1 MGLSQQGVQSYRSFT
16 YNQNYQKFVQFFCI
30 QIYNW
35 FLNEPAVGR
44 QNSLAG
50 IFQIL
55 RFKPNLAVRS
65 LRAQEEGGRTPNN
78 LSCAKSQTQRSRR
91 KHFIRYNL
99 GLQKGYTKNCKDFNM
114 EALFMLSRLKLVS
127 CKEVLVY
134 LL

>member
-1 MGLSQQGVQSYRSFT
+1 MYFIFFKTLHGAKPIGTTIIQEFHIQSELLEVCAVF
-16 YNQNYQKFVQFFCI
+16 FFCI
-30 QIYNW
+30 SIYNW

-55 RFKPNLAVRS
+55 RFKSNLAVRS
-65 LRAQEEGGRTPNN
+65 LRAQEEGGRTPND

-91 KHFIRYNL
+91 KHFLRYNL

-114 EALFMLSRLKLVS
+114 EALFILS
-127 CKEVLVY
+127 C
-134 LL
+134 